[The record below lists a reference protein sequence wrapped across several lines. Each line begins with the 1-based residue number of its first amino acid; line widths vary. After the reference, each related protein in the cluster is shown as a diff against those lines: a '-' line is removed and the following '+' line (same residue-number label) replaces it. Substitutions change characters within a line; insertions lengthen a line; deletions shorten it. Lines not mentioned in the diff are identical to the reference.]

1 MGYFP
6 ADAPQFS
13 CAVVISRP
21 NSSIGYY
28 GNVVAAPV
36 FAEIADQ
43 IIEYQSFDQF
53 APRQITLLE
62 P

>member
-1 MGYFP
+1 
-6 ADAPQFS
+6 
-13 CAVVISRP
+13 VVVSRP
-21 NSSIGYY
+21 NPKIGYY

-43 IIEYQSFDQF
+43 IIEYQPFQQF
-53 APRQITLLE
+53 VPRQMTMLE